1 MRSDVIVIG
10 GGVIGVCAAFYLA
23 QRGASVTLLE
33 RGQIG
38 AGCSYG
44 NAGLV
49 VPGHS
54 IPLAEPGAL
63 RHGLRW
69 LLDPESPLYIRPRAD
84 RELAEWLL
92 RFALACTEAHVRA
105 AIPVLRDLG
114 LASRALYDELAQ
126 LGFDFGYERRGLL
139 EVFITRRGLAEAE
152 AQAALLGEF
161 GVEVRMLDGAGVR
174 ALEPNVSEAVLGG
187 LYFPLDAHLDPTRF
201 VRGLAQEAAKRGAC
215 IRTGV
220 GVIGFEAEGR
230 RITRVRTTSGELTPG
245 QVVLAGGAWSPVI
258 ARDLQLKLPVQA
270 AKGYSLTVKRPARS
284 PAMPLLLGEAWVAVT
299 PLGEALRFA
308 GTLELAGLDYTINRR
323 RLEAVRRGARAYLPE
338 TEAAEV
344 LEAWRGLRPCTPDGL
359 PIIGRAARYENLLL
373 ATGHAML
380 GISLGPVTGQLVAQL
395 ACGEKP
401 ALDLT
406 PLHAERFA

>member
-1 MRSDVIVIG
+1 MHADTIVIG

-23 QRGASVTLLE
+23 QRGAPVTVLE
-33 RGQIG
+33 RGEVG
-38 AGCSYG
+38 AGSSYG
-44 NAGLV
+44 NAGLI
-49 VPGHS
+49 VPSHS

-63 RHGLRW
+63 RHGVQW
-69 LLDPESPLYIRPRAD
+69 LFDPDGPFYIRPRAD

-92 RFALACTEAHVRA
+92 RFALACTEARMRA

-114 LASRALYDELAQ
+114 LASRALYDELAE

-161 GVEVRMLDGAGVR
+161 GLEVRVLDRDGVR
-174 ALEPNVSEAVLGG
+174 ALEPHLSEAVLGG
-187 LYFPLDAHLDPTRF
+187 LYFPLDAHLDPARF
-201 VRGLAQEAAKRGAC
+201 VRGLAQEAEKRGAR
-215 IRTGV
+215 IQTGV
-220 GVIGFEAEGR
+220 GVIGFEVEGQ
-230 RITRVRTTSGELTPG
+230 RITRVRTTKGTWTPG

-258 ARDLQLKLPVQA
+258 ARDLQLRLPIQA
-270 AKGYSLTVKRPARS
+270 AKGYSLTVRRPTRS

-323 RLEAVRRGARAYLPE
+323 RLETVRRSAQAYLPE
-338 TEAAEV
+338 MEAAKVMET
-344 LEAWRGLRPCTPDGL
+344 WRGLRPCTPDGL

-373 ATGHAML
+373 AVGHAML
-380 GISLGPVTGQLVAQL
+380 GISLGPVTGQLIAQL
-395 ACGEKP
+395 ACGERP

-406 PLHAERFA
+406 PLQAERFA

>member
-1 MRSDVIVIG
+1 MPSDVLVIG
-10 GGVIGVCAAFYLA
+10 GGVIGICAAFYLA
-23 QRGASVTLLE
+23 QRGAPVTVLE
-33 RGQIG
+33 RGEIG
-38 AGCSYG
+38 AGSSYG
-44 NAGLV
+44 NAGLI
-49 VPGHS
+49 VPSHS

-63 RHGLRW
+63 RHGLKW
-69 LLDPESPLYIRPRAD
+69 LFDPDSPLYIRPRAD
-84 RELAEWLL
+84 DELAAWLL
-92 RFALACTEAHVRA
+92 RFALACTEARMRA

-114 LASRALYDELAQ
+114 LASRALYDELAR

-152 AQAALLGEF
+152 AQAALLGES
-161 GVEVRMLDGAGVR
+161 GLEVRVLDGDRVR

-187 LYFPLDAHLDPTRF
+187 LYFPLDAHLDPARF
-201 VRGLAQEAAKRGAC
+201 VRGLAQEAEKRGAR
-215 IRTGV
+215 IRTRV

-230 RITRVRTTSGELTPG
+230 RITRVHTTEGERSPA

-258 ARDLQLKLPVQA
+258 ARDLQLRLPIQA
-270 AKGYSLTVKRPARS
+270 AKGYSLTIKRPVRS
-284 PAMPLLLGEAWVAVT
+284 PAVPLLLGEAWVAVT

-323 RLEAVRRGARAYLPE
+323 RLEAVRRGAQAYLPAVE
-338 TEAAEV
+338 TAEV
-344 LEAWRGLRPCTPDGL
+344 METWRGLRPCTPDGL

-380 GISLGPVTGQLVAQL
+380 GVSLGPVTGQLIAQL
-395 ACGEKP
+395 ACGERP

-406 PLHAERFA
+406 PLRAERFA